1 MAKRTFKSKFY
12 NCSYYAY
19 APVSKV
25 PDDTMISCTIYG
37 DIKKDDVEQWK
48 NAFGLV
54 LWSENEERKLQ
65 YNCFSVK
72 GYIPK
77 GKLAEAK
84 EKLKEKEFQIHHDR
98 YTYMHFEIPGGYLYS
113 GWKSGRKTKIKP
125 EDLPD
130 SYVYLCNYKKEG
142 YLETAGVVDVEYK
155 PCIFHNHSYKDDFLF
170 ISYTK
175 ELPYLESGKSSD
187 DVFNACDEY
196 IFGNDILVAIR
207 GIERNNQDNKELQTK
222 IQKIKS
228 AMVDQYNAFVDEMN
242 LTYNRGL
249 KHVNDIAELPQ

>member
-1 MAKRTFKSKFY
+1 MAKKRFNSKFY
-12 NCSYYAY
+12 CQEY
-19 APVSKV
+19 
-25 PDDTMISCTIYG
+25 ISVIPTRKASEDALIPCCIYG
-37 DIKKDDVEQWK
+37 ESITKSLINELEQK
-48 NAFGLV
+48 FDFFLKSG
-54 LWSENEERKLQ
+54 NEERKLGSCC
-65 YNCFSVK
+65 YCVNGFMK
-72 GYIPK
+72 K
-77 GKLAEAK
+77 ANMEKAK
-84 EKLKEKEFQIHHDR
+84 EDLKKNGFDIRFDTYVSAQFKLPE
-98 YTYMHFEIPGGYLYS
+98 GYLYS

-175 ELPYLESGKSSD
+175 ELPDLESGKSSD

-242 LTYNRGL
+242 LTYNRG
-249 KHVNDIAELPQ
+249 